1 MFKMILKSIVGCCIF
16 LLLSV
21 TGCNKTASMAPLPDD
36 AVVMAFGDSLTYGT
50 GVNNKQSY
58 PMVLSR
64 LISRKVINVGIPG
77 ELSEAGLHRLPGLL
91 DEYHPDLL
99 ILTHGGNDI
108 LRKKPLTALKAN
120 LLKMIN
126 LSRQRGIEVVMLGVP
141 KPGIFMSSADL
152 YPEVAEQT
160 QTAIDT
166 DVLADILSQSDLKSD
181 AVHPNAAGYQ
191 IMAEA
196 IADLLRDRGAI

>member
-1 MFKMILKSIVGCCIF
+1 MSKMTIKSKVGCCIL
-16 LLLSV
+16 LLLSI
-21 TGCNKTASMAPLPDD
+21 TGCNKTVPLAALPED

-50 GVNNKQSY
+50 GVENEHSY
-58 PMVLSR
+58 PTILSR

-77 ELSEAGLHRLPGLL
+77 EVSEDGLHRLPGLL
-91 DEYHPDLL
+91 DEHQPDLL

-108 LRKKPLTALKAN
+108 LRKKPLSALKNN

-126 LSRQRGIEVVMLGVP
+126 LSRERGIEVVMLGIP
-141 KPGIFMSSADL
+141 KPGVFMSSAEL

-160 QTAIDT
+160 QTAINT
-166 DVLADILSQSDLKSD
+166 DVLADILSQSELKSD
-181 AVHPNAAGYQ
+181 AVHPNAAGYR

-196 IADLLRDRGAI
+196 LNDLLRDRGAI